1 MLSVKLSPM
10 DFDYLQGLCDSLNM
24 KKAEFVRLFIHSCK
38 IGEELASGKTTVTLG
53 GVGFEFDEKAMLV
66 YHKKIT
72 DLLQGVSESVKIIP
86 PKGVEPAMKRLTS
99 GLQAV

>member
-38 IGEELASGKTTVTLG
+38 IGQELASGKTTVTVG
-53 GVGFEFDEKAMLV
+53 GCGYEFDEKEMLA
-66 YHKKIT
+66 YHEKIT
-72 DLLQGVSESVKIIP
+72 ALLEGVVKSVKIIP
-86 PKGVEPAMKRLTS
+86 PKGVQRARMRATS